1 MATAITR
8 TGDIFTIHGDGILIG
23 ITTMV
28 ITRTG
33 DTAPDTDIIDP
44 TGVTIVQIGEAP
56 ANRQQQLGMHLENNT
71 QRIEMPDHTA
81 PIQRHQEVPQHNPD
95 QLATATNRAQ
105 TTIHRII
112 TPTIHQEVIQEEVIP
127 VHTEGVPQL
136 VLAVE
141 VAVTEDVLN
150 VPIPDIENKF
160 TESIFRI

>member
-8 TGDIFTIHGDGILIG
+8 TGDMDSTIHGDGILIG

-28 ITRTG
+28 IIHTG

-44 TGVTIVQIGEAP
+44 TGVTIVRIGEAP
-56 ANRQQQLGMHLENNT
+56 ANQQQQPGMHLKNNT
-71 QRIEMPDHTA
+71 RRIEMPGHTA
-81 PIQRHQEVPQHNPD
+81 PIQGHQEVPQHNPD
-95 QLATATNRAQ
+95 QIATATNPAR

-141 VAVTEDVLN
+141 AAVTAGV
-150 VPIPDIENKF
+150 
-160 TESIFRI
+160 

>member
-1 MATAITR
+1 
-8 TGDIFTIHGDGILIG
+8 
-23 ITTMV
+23 
-28 ITRTG
+28 
-33 DTAPDTDIIDP
+33 
-44 TGVTIVQIGEAP
+44 
-56 ANRQQQLGMHLENNT
+56 MHLENNT

-81 PIQRHQEVPQHNPD
+81 PIQGHQEVPQHNPD
-95 QLATATNRAQ
+95 QIATATNRAQ

-127 VHTEGVPQL
+127 VHTE
-136 VLAVE
+136 

>member
-1 MATAITR
+1 
-8 TGDIFTIHGDGILIG
+8 
-23 ITTMV
+23 
-28 ITRTG
+28 
-33 DTAPDTDIIDP
+33 
-44 TGVTIVQIGEAP
+44 
-56 ANRQQQLGMHLENNT
+56 MHLKNNT
-71 QRIEMPDHTA
+71 RRIETPVRTVH
-81 PIQRHQEVPQHNPD
+81 IQELHEVPLSNPD
-95 QLATATNRAQ
+95 QGAAATNRAQ

-136 VLAVE
+136 VLAAE

>member
-95 QLATATNRAQ
+95 QIATATNRAQ

-112 TPTIHQEVIQEEVIP
+112 TPTIHQEVIPEETADLARMEVVQQHAP
-127 VHTEGVPQL
+127 
-136 VLAVE
+136 AVE
-141 VAVTEDVLN
+141 VADLFNVQIRVVEDKSN
-150 VPIPDIENKF
+150 
-160 TESIFRI
+160 